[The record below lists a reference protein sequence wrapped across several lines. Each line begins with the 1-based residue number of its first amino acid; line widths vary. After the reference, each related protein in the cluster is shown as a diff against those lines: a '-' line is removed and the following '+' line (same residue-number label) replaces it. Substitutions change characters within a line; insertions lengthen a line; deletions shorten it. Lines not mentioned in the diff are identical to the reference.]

1 MKIAIYLGITV
12 VFLLTVT
19 LAILHWI
26 VPGQLEASLNLVKA
40 HEPYV
45 IRPEVQAF
53 HDQLF
58 IVDLHT
64 DSLLWKRDLLV
75 ESNRGHLDLPR
86 MQRGNVALQV
96 FSATTKSPS
105 GQNYNENTGDSDDVT
120 LLVMAQ
126 LWPPRTWGSL
136 LERASYQLGKLR
148 RFAQKSRGNLVLV
161 QTKGDMQSLI
171 ERRQGGDNVVAG
183 IFLIE
188 GAHPLEGKLQNLD
201 RLFAEG
207 LRIAALTHFFDN
219 RLGGS
224 LHGVSGDG
232 LTAFGREVVRHANA
246 LNIIIDVAHASPKM
260 VSDVLELSSRP
271 VVLSHGGVKGMCDRA
286 RNLDDAL
293 MKRIADKGG
302 IVGIGYWGGAVCD
315 FTPAGV
321 VRSIRYAIDLMGID
335 HVALGSDYDGT
346 TQVLFDTAELAIL
359 TQTMLDA
366 DFTEAEV
373 RKVMGDNMKRF
384 LLAYLPD

>member
-105 GQNYNENTGDSDDVT
+105 GQNYNENTGDSDQVT

-171 ERRQGGDNVVAG
+171 ERRQAGDNVVAG

-271 VVLSHGGVKGMCDRA
+271 VVLSHGGVKGMCDQA

-302 IVGIGYWGGAVCD
+302 IVGIGYWDGAVCD